1 MKDTAY
7 ECKTSDELREDIL
20 ALRLRLAFQEEL
32 EEEVNALVKESEN
45 PDRVILEMM
54 ERADSRVIQK
64 IRQKIRRKNGKHL
77 LFAVVPKVGKAAAA
91 CLLVFFIGLSTAI
104 AMNSSVRVEMLNFIM
119 RIEEK
124 YASLGFE
131 DHGAFIEVPA
141 GWKGYYYPTYI
152 PEGFDYVSTDGYA
165 VYYERA
171 GQEFIFSEYESGSG
185 VNIDTEGAETKF
197 TDVNGRSALAVEKN
211 GWATLAWAVSNRY
224 FIIELQ
230 GEIEEAVGIA
240 EHVMMIK

>member
-45 PDRVILEMM
+45 PDRVILEIM

-119 RIEEK
+119 RIEENTPRWALRIMGHLSRCLRVGRGIIIPPI
-124 YASLGFE
+124 YR
-131 DHGAFIEVPA
+131 
-141 GWKGYYYPTYI
+141 KGLT
-152 PEGFDYVSTDGYA
+152 
-165 VYYERA
+165 
-171 GQEFIFSEYESGSG
+171 
-185 VNIDTEGAETKF
+185 
-197 TDVNGRSALAVEKN
+197 
-211 GWATLAWAVSNRY
+211 
-224 FIIELQ
+224 
-230 GEIEEAVGIA
+230 
-240 EHVMMIK
+240 M

>member
-64 IRQKIRRKNGKHL
+64 IRQNGKHL

-119 RIEEK
+119 RI
-124 YASLGFE
+124 
-131 DHGAFIEVPA
+131 
-141 GWKGYYYPTYI
+141 
-152 PEGFDYVSTDGYA
+152 
-165 VYYERA
+165 
-171 GQEFIFSEYESGSG
+171 
-185 VNIDTEGAETKF
+185 
-197 TDVNGRSALAVEKN
+197 
-211 GWATLAWAVSNRY
+211 
-224 FIIELQ
+224 
-230 GEIEEAVGIA
+230 
-240 EHVMMIK
+240 